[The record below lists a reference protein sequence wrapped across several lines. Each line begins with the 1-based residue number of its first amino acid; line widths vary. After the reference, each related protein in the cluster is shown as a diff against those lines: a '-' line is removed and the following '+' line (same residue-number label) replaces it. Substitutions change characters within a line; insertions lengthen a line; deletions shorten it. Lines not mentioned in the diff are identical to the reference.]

1 MHFGKKEEGPM
12 SEKTCVGRNGLGK
25 LQRCAWAGGVGRS
38 GFLASRVSFGKVS
51 LQKGSAIQCQIS
63 RLHRKNIQSPRKAS
77 SAQPFSVGLRTQQ
90 LTSVSFLLSF
100 LFPLVC
106 VSHRSYIS
114 GEKCKTA
121 NFTPSPP
128 PFHLNFFIVFYILSS
143 IIAFS
148 FLIRQAGCS
157 REQAWLFPVVLHIS
171 AMPCTYSRLK
181 SVRMQA
187 TRIQLKCNIF
197 FSKCRL
203 TLLIGALIQW

>member
-25 LQRCAWAGGVGRS
+25 LQRCAWAGEVGRS
-38 GFLASRVSFGKVS
+38 VFLASRGSFGKVS

-63 RLHRKNIQSPRKAS
+63 RLHRKNIQRPKKAS
-77 SAQPFSVGLRTQQ
+77 SAQPSSVGLRTQQ

-114 GEKCKTA
+114 WEKCKTA

-128 PFHLNFFIVFYILSS
+128 PFHLNFFYCILYSELYYCILIS
-143 IIAFS
+143 HQVGWMLQRAGLAFPCGSANFCHAVHLLS
-148 FLIRQAGCS
+148 FEKHQNAGYTDLV
-157 REQAWLFPVVLHIS
+157 E
-171 AMPCTYSRLK
+171 M
-181 SVRMQA
+181 
-187 TRIQLKCNIF
+187 
-197 FSKCRL
+197 
-203 TLLIGALIQW
+203 